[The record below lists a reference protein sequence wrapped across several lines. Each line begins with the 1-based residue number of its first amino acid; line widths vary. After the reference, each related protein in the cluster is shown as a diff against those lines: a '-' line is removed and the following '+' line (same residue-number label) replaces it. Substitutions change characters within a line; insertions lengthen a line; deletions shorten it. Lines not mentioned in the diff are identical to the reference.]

1 HGDIIYSYYRSQRY
15 TIYNAKP
22 DEFKAVEVDPQALN
36 FDAATLP
43 PPKYS
48 GVNVINANLDNFE
61 RFETIADTVIDPVP
75 YRPQFK
81 LDYISSNGVGA
92 SVGRFGTGL
101 SSGIQGIFS
110 DILGRNQIY
119 AAAAVNGE
127 IYDFGG
133 QVAYIN
139 QESRINWGGSLSHIP
154 YVSAYYVS
162 QFEADNRSGHPTGI
176 NYIDGYDLI
185 RTFEDQAQIFASYPF
200 SRILRWDVGT
210 GAAFYSY
217 RIDRYANY

>member
-1 HGDIIYSYYRSQRY
+1 NPND
-15 TIYNAKP
+15 
-22 DEFKAVEVDPQALN
+22 LN

-43 PPKYS
+43 PPRYS
-48 GVNVINANLDNFE
+48 GVNVINANLNNFE
-61 RFETIADTVIDPVP
+61 RFETIPDSAIKPIP

-139 QESRINWGGSLSHIP
+139 QQSRINWGGSISHIP

-162 QFEADNRSGHPTGI
+162 QFQESDRQTATGI
-176 NYIDGYDLI
+176 DYVDGYDLI

-200 SRILRWDVGT
+200 SRIFRFDLGT

-217 RIDRYANY
+217 RIDRYANYYLADTTG